1 MTPPAD
7 SSYFKRKACTESASL
22 KASHRRV
29 RQSGGWHEGAWLSWT
44 TAQIAFLSAEQETAQ
59 RQQLYW
65 ASRALAQLSDF
76 SIFFPPHE
84 QL

>member
-7 SSYFKRKACTESASL
+7 SSDFKRKACTESASL
-22 KASHRRV
+22 KASYRRV

-65 ASRALAQLSDF
+65 GLKGF
-76 SIFFPPHE
+76 SPAV
-84 QL
+84 